1 MNVKRIILE
10 QILCHLVSPKG
21 TGEGGYI
28 SNKEALNLIRKIE
41 DQSEKEIKDPKK
53 KEEFNKVIQQFK
65 KDINNIDTNNDTV
78 DTYLHRLRDIIK
90 CYSLGNYDDFISK
103 DKF

>member
-10 QILCHLVSPKG
+10 QILCHIVSPKG
-21 TGEGGYI
+21 TGGGGYI

-53 KEEFNKVIQQFK
+53 RMEFDKVIQQFK

-90 CYSLGNYDDFISK
+90 CYSL
-103 DKF
+103 